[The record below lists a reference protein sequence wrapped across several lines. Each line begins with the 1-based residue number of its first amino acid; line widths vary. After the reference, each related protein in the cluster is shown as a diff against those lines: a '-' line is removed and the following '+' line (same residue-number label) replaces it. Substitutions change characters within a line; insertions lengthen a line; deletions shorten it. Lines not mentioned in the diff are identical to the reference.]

1 MKQFNKEVF
10 KDAWHLI
17 KPYWISSEKKTAYI
31 LLAAII
37 FLNLAIVGI
46 NVLFNLWYKEFY
58 NALQELNEKA
68 FWIALAQFS
77 TLAFFYIISAV
88 YSLYL
93 NQMLQIKWRKWLTD
107 NFLNKWMD
115 KKVYYHLQV
124 FNNQT
129 DNPDQRISEDLNMFI
144 SQSLTLFLGLL
155 SSIVTLFSF
164 ISILWIVSGPLHFSI
179 MGFFITIPGYMV
191 WAALLYAIL
200 GTWITAI
207 IGRPLIPLNFN
218 QQRFEADFRFNL
230 VRIRENSESVALYSG
245 EDKEHW
251 HLMRKFADIF
261 ENYWKIMVRQKKLT
275 WFTSGY
281 NQIAI
286 IFPILVAAPRFFA
299 KKIQLG
305 GLMQIAQAFGQ
316 VQTSLSYIVN
326 SYTAL
331 ANWHAVADR
340 LRTFEHNIQS
350 IENLQVQNSKIK
362 HKQSDCLIVKNLS
375 ILLPDNQTYLI
386 KDLNFELKPQQSMLI
401 VGPSGIGKSTLI
413 RTIAGL
419 WPFGYGE
426 ISLPKQEKTLFL
438 PQKPYLPIGTLRDV
452 LIYPNG
458 DPSTDNETL
467 KELLESLNLKYL
479 AKHLLEV
486 NMWSQVLSL
495 GEQQYLAFG
504 RIFLQKPDWIFMDE
518 ATSALD
524 EKSEKL
530 LYTRLFRDLS
540 QSACLSV
547 GHRSS
552 LLNYHKIKLSLLGD
566 GKWLIEP
573 IKKTDSDKISYL
585 KEEFA

>member
-10 KDAWHLI
+10 VDAWRLI
-17 KPYWISSEKKTAYI
+17 KPYWVSSEKKTAYI

-37 FLNLAIVGI
+37 FLNLAIVFI

-58 NALQELNEKA
+58 NALQAMDEKA
-68 FWIALAQFS
+68 FWVALAQFS
-77 TLAFFYIISAV
+77 ALAFFYIISAV

-93 NQMLQIKWRKWLTD
+93 NQMLQIKWRRWLTD
-107 NFLNKWMD
+107 YFLNKWMD
-115 KKVYYHLQV
+115 KKIYYHLQV
-124 FNNQT
+124 FNHQT

-144 SQSLTLFLGLL
+144 SQSLSLSLGLL
-155 SSIVTLFSF
+155 SAIVTLFSF
-164 ISILWIVSGPLHFSI
+164 ISILWIVSGPLHFTV
-179 MGFFITIPGYMV
+179 FRLKITIPGYMV
-191 WAALLYAIL
+191 WAALLYAIV
-200 GTWITAI
+200 GTWITAA

-230 VRIRENSESVALYSG
+230 VRIRENSESVALYGG
-245 EDKEHW
+245 ENQEHK
-251 HLMRKFADIF
+251 HLIIKFADIF

-299 KKIQLG
+299 RKIQLG

-326 SYTAL
+326 SYTSL
-331 ANWHAVADR
+331 AAWHAVADR
-340 LRTFEHNIQS
+340 LRTFEHNIESIKALQQS
-350 IENLQVQNSKIK
+350 NSNIQY
-362 HKQSDCLIVKNLS
+362 KQSNFLVVKNLS
-375 ILLPDNQTYLI
+375 IMLPDNKTYLI
-386 KDLNFELKPQQSMLI
+386 KDLSFELKPKQSLLI
-401 VGPSGIGKSTLI
+401 VGPSGIGKSTLM

-419 WPFGYGE
+419 WPFGCGE
-426 ISLPKQEKTLFL
+426 IELPPKEKTLFL

-452 LIYPNG
+452 LLYPNG
-458 DPSTDNETL
+458 DPSIDNETL
-467 KELLESLNLKYL
+467 KELLVSLNLKYL
-479 AKHLLEV
+479 AKHLLEI

-495 GEQQYLAFG
+495 GEQQYIAFG
-504 RIFLQKPDWIFMDE
+504 RIFLQKPEWIFMDE

-530 LYTRLFRDLS
+530 LYIRLFEELP

-552 LLNYHKIKLSLLGD
+552 LLNYHKIKLSLLG
-566 GKWLIEP
+566 GGNWSLEP
-573 IKKTDSDKISYL
+573 IEKNNPTQVSYL

>member
-77 TLAFFYIISAV
+77 ALAFFYIISAV

>member
-17 KPYWISSEKKTAYI
+17 KPYWVSSEKKTAYI

-37 FLNLAIVGI
+37 FLNLAIVFI

-68 FWIALAQFS
+68 FWIALGQF
-77 TLAFFYIISAV
+77 TALAFFYIISAV

-93 NQMLQIKWRKWLTD
+93 NQMLQIKWRRWLTD
-107 NFLNKWMD
+107 NFLDKWMD
-115 KKVYYHLQV
+115 KKIYHHLQV
-124 FNNQT
+124 FNHQT

-144 SQSLTLFLGLL
+144 SQSLSLSLGLL

-164 ISILWIVSGPLHFSI
+164 ISILWIVSGPLHFSVF
-179 MGFFITIPGYMV
+179 GYLITIPGYMV
-191 WAALLYAIL
+191 WAALLYAIV
-200 GTWITAI
+200 GTWITAV

-245 EDKEHW
+245 EEKEHK

-326 SYTAL
+326 SYTSL
-331 ANWHAVADR
+331 AAWHAVADR
-340 LRTFEHNIQS
+340 LRTFEHNIES
-350 IENLQVQNSKIK
+350 IKALQNSNNNIK
-362 HKQSDCLIVKNLS
+362 YKQSDFLSVKNLS
-375 ILLPDNQTYLI
+375 IMLPNNQTYLI
-386 KDLNFELKPQQSMLI
+386 KDLSFELKPTQSLLI

-419 WPFGYGE
+419 WPFGSGE
-426 ISLPKQEKTLFL
+426 IELPPKEKTLFL

-458 DPSTDNETL
+458 DPSIDNDIL
-467 KELLESLNLKYL
+467 KELLVSLNLKYL
-479 AKHLLEV
+479 AKHLLDNNV
-486 NMWSQVLSL
+486 WSQVLSL
-495 GEQQYLAFG
+495 GEQQYIAFG
-504 RIFLQKPDWIFMDE
+504 RIFLQKPEWIFMDE

-524 EKSEKL
+524 EKSERL
-530 LYTRLFRDLS
+530 LYMRLFSELP

-552 LLNYHKIKLSLLGD
+552 LLNYHKIKLSLLGE
-566 GKWLIEP
+566 GKWSLEP
-573 IKKTDSDKISYL
+573 IKKDDLKRVSYL